1 MKVKLLGEYPFEFP
15 ESNNPKKDYEILKE
29 AEEALILIKLFKK
42 RFKKSLG
49 KSSKM
54 CQTRQRA
61 ITPSA
66 LNFPLY
72 HPLQILSIDKL
83 HKFLNY
89 LSRNFGSIAY

>member
-1 MKVKLLGEYPFEFP
+1 MKVKLLGEYLFEFP
-15 ESNNPKKDYEILKE
+15 ESNNPKK
-29 AEEALILIKLFKK
+29 
-42 RFKKSLG
+42 FKKSLD

-72 HPLQILSIDKL
+72 HPLQILSIGKL
-83 HKFLNY
+83 HKFLKY
-89 LSRNFGSIAY
+89 LSRNFVTIAY